1 MTHTIDEF
9 FICLSPSYDGKVQ
22 METANAISD
31 IAYLT
36 GKNRI
41 SAGSDKAGIA
51 TARTHCLEKL
61 RISLEK
67 NGIEHPG
74 HARILWIDNDIV
86 LGTPANQIADGIIYA
101 NEHNIN
107 LIADYKGIW
116 EGGYIHTLMHPK
128 GEAYQFYNDN
138 EIRKLTPY
146 EPLPEGTVGGLGFAY
161 IDLPFDYRFEES
173 HGFGED
179 IWLYRSLKMKLH
191 YWKLRLGHKK
201 EFVLWND

>member
-1 MTHTIDEF
+1 MRYLFFNTNRKEGRFKPTWDFVEATQDEF
-9 FICLSPSYDGKVQ
+9 NW
-22 METANAISD
+22 E
-31 IAYLT
+31 
-36 GKNRI
+36 RI
-41 SAGSDKAGIA
+41 D
-51 TARTHCLEKL
+51 THLED
-61 RISLEK
+61 
-67 NGIEHPG
+67 P
-74 HARILWIDNDIV
+74 
-86 LGTPANQIADGIIYA
+86 Y
-101 NEHNIN
+101 
-107 LIADYKGIW
+107 
-116 EGGYIHTLMHPK
+116 GYSK
-128 GEAYQFYNDN
+128 